1 MIRWYFLSMEYHVYW
16 LLKSSCF
23 ELSGDGKYSLFLRQK
38 VDGKMMLTD
47 YSNVLVLNHS
57 VIGNTV
63 FSGPKSWG
71 KNDIYWLLKRH
82 CFELFGNR
90 KYGLFWAKKLMERWY
105 LLVPFKPST
114 IFQGLGNMVFC
125 AVFDYSNFSS
135 NNYFLHGLLCS
146 LTPWGGPMVDRKART
161 FKIFIC
167 RFLKF
172 HGRFEEKL
180 TRKIHTTLK

>member
-1 MIRWYFLSMEYHVYW
+1 MIRWYFLSMEFHVYW

-23 ELSGDGKYSLFLRQK
+23 ELSGDGKYSIFSRQK

-63 FSGPKSWG
+63 FSGPKSDG
-71 KNDIYWLLKRH
+71 KMISIDYWKGIVLNFSEIENMVFFEPKSCWKDDIYLFLLSHPRYSRAWEIW
-82 CFELFGNR
+82 F
-90 KYGLFWAKKLMERWY
+90 
-105 LLVPFKPST
+105 
-114 IFQGLGNMVFC
+114 FC
-125 AVFDYSNFSS
+125 AVFDYSGFSS
-135 NNYFLHGLLCS
+135 NIHFLHGLLSS

-161 FKIFIC
+161 FEIFIC

-172 HGRFEEKL
+172 HGSFEEKL
-180 TRKIHTTLK
+180 QL